1 MGSPM
6 DETRPIDGATDGS
19 TAGAEAG
26 TSADAAAAD
35 TDTTAVDGTARAG
48 GGAAGED
55 GAAHGAGN
63 GRTSWR
69 QVVVIS
75 AGGFVVWTGFGAILP
90 YLPIFL
96 QEQAHSSLFMIGL
109 IASMLYLG
117 TLLFAS
123 PMGWL
128 SDQIGRKPVLVSG
141 IALYAVSTFLFTRTT
156 DPMWFVL
163 FRLLE
168 GVGTAAVMP
177 AGQAFI
183 ADISS
188 EADRSKAFGLLTTAQ
203 FGGLIAGPALAP
215 PLYHL
220 GGGGQ
225 GGFYL
230 IFYFGAILSAVAAVA
245 AFALLKEPPRRR
257 RPAEERGEKRRLLP
271 PRAVLFTPAVLA
283 FLLVAFTSHIA
294 MGAFEVIWSLYL
306 KEIGASMTYI
316 AATWIAFSV
325 PMLLAFLGGILADR
339 YNRFLLMFLGY
350 SISAVA
356 WVIYGVTENLPLFLA
371 VNVIEGF
378 AIAFSWPA
386 KQAFFV
392 QVVVR
397 RWLGTLLGVENSA
410 MQLAG
415 WLGTL
420 SAPIIYGWIGG
431 YVMAVGGVVNLLG
444 LAIAAPILYRAYE
457 RVRREV
463 HGGAAVPVAGD
474 A

>member
-6 DETRPIDGATDGS
+6 DETRPFDGATDDV
-19 TAGAEAG
+19 TAAAE
-26 TSADAAAAD
+26 AAAD
-35 TDTTAVDGTARAG
+35 ESTAAADESTVGADEGAAAVDGAS
-48 GGAAGED
+48 
-55 GAAHGAGN
+55 HGAGN
-63 GRTSWR
+63 GRTRWG
-69 QVVVIS
+69 QIIVIS

-141 IALYAVSTFLFTRTT
+141 IALYAVATFLFTRTT
-156 DPMWFVL
+156 DPVWFVL

-183 ADISS
+183 ADVSS

-230 IFYFGAILSAVAAVA
+230 IFYFGAVLSAMAAVA
-245 AFALLKEPPRRR
+245 AFALLKEPPRRPR
-257 RPAEERGEKRRLLP
+257 TAEERRENRRLLP
-271 PRAVLFTPAVLA
+271 PRAVLLSPAVLA
-283 FLLVAFTSHIA
+283 FLLVAFTSHFA
-294 MGAFEVIWSLYL
+294 MGAWEVIWSLYL
-306 KEIGASMTYI
+306 KELGASMTYI

-325 PMLLAFLGGILADR
+325 PMLLAFFGGVLADR
-339 YNRFLLMFLGY
+339 YNRFLLMFVGY

-356 WVIYGVTENLPLFLA
+356 WILYGTTTNLPLFLA

-397 RWLGTLLGVENSA
+397 RWLGTLLGVENSS

-415 WLGTL
+415 LLGTL
-420 SAPIIYGWIGG
+420 SAPVIYGWIGG
-431 YVMAVGGVVNLLG
+431 YVMAVGGIVNLVG
-444 LAIAAPILYRAYE
+444 LAIAAPILYRSYE
-457 RVRREV
+457 RVRHEAPDGEAISV
-463 HGGAAVPVAGD
+463 IGGA
-474 A
+474 

>member
-1 MGSPM
+1 MESPM
-6 DETRPIDGATDGS
+6 DETRALDGATDGGAAGAETAADAG
-19 TAGAEAG
+19 TAGADAG
-26 TSADAAAAD
+26 AAAAD
-35 TDTTAVDGTARAG
+35 A
-48 GGAAGED
+48 GAATTD
-55 GAAHGAGN
+55 GSADGAGN
-63 GRTSWR
+63 GRTSWG
-69 QVVVIS
+69 QIIVIS

-141 IALYAVSTFLFTRTT
+141 IALYAVATFLFTRTT

-183 ADISS
+183 ADVSS
-188 EADRSKAFGLLTTAQ
+188 EVDRSKAFGLLTTAQ

-230 IFYFGAILSAVAAVA
+230 IFYFGAVLSALAAIA
-245 AFALLKEPPRRR
+245 AFALLKEPPRRPR
-257 RPAEERGEKRRLLP
+257 TAEERRENRRLLP
-271 PRAVLFTPAVLA
+271 PRAVLLSPAVLA
-283 FLLVAFTSHIA
+283 FLLVAFTSHFA
-294 MGAFEVIWSLYL
+294 MGAWEVIWSLYL
-306 KEIGASMTYI
+306 KELGASMAYI

-325 PMLLAFLGGILADR
+325 PMLLAFFGGVLADR
-339 YNRFLLMFLGY
+339 YNRFLLMFVGY

-356 WVIYGVTENLPLFLA
+356 WIIYGTTTNLPFFLA

-397 RWLGTLLGVENSA
+397 RWLGTLLGVENSS

-415 WLGTL
+415 LLGTL
-420 SAPIIYGWIGG
+420 SAPIIYGWVGG
-431 YVMAVGGVVNLLG
+431 YVMAVGGVVNLVG

-457 RVRREV
+457 RVRRE
-463 HGGAAVPVAGD
+463 APDGD
-474 A
+474 AVSVMSDA

>member
-1 MGSPM
+1 MDSPV
-6 DETRPIDGATDGS
+6 DETRPGGAT
-19 TAGAEAG
+19 AGG
-26 TSADAAAAD
+26 TAAD
-35 TDTTAVDGTARAG
+35 NVLGGEDDGLSTTAVADGVDVARGPASSDGT
-48 GGAAGED
+48 
-55 GAAHGAGN
+55 
-63 GRTSWR
+63 TSWR
-69 QVVVIS
+69 QIVVIS
-75 AGGFVVWTGFGAILP
+75 AGGFIVWTGFGAILP

-128 SDQIGRKPVLVSG
+128 SDQIGRKPVLVAG

-156 DPMWFVL
+156 DPVWFVL

-183 ADISS
+183 ADVSS
-188 EADRSKAFGLLTTAQ
+188 EANRSKAFGLLTTAQ

-220 GGGGQ
+220 GGGGK

-230 IFYFGAILSAVAAVA
+230 IFYFGAILSALAALA
-245 AFALLKEPPRRR
+245 ALALLKEPPRRS
-257 RPAEERGEKRRLLP
+257 ARGSDTAREKGRLLP
-271 PRAVLFTPAVLA
+271 PREVLFSPAVLA
-283 FLLVAFTSHIA
+283 FLFVAFTSHLA
-294 MGAFEVIWSLYL
+294 MGGWEVIWSLYL
-306 KEIGASMTYI
+306 KELGASMVYI
-316 AATWIAFSV
+316 SATWIAFSV
-325 PMLLAFLGGILADR
+325 PMLLAFAGGVLADR
-339 YNRFLLMFLGY
+339 YNRFWLMFVGY

-356 WVIYGVTENLPLFLA
+356 WILYGVTTNLPLFLA

-397 RWLGTLLGVENSA
+397 RWLGTVLGLENSS

-420 SAPIIYGWIGG
+420 AAPIIYGWIGG
-431 YVMAVGGVVNLLG
+431 YVLALGGVVNLLG
-444 LAIAAPILYRAYE
+444 LAIAAPILYRAYGRAQRGE
-457 RVRREV
+457 PDA
-463 HGGAAVPVAGD
+463 GAVSLIGD

>member
-1 MGSPM
+1 VDSPM
-6 DETRPIDGATDGS
+6 DETRPAGGATDADAAGS
-19 TAGAEAG
+19 GGGTDTAGAPHRDAP
-26 TSADAAAAD
+26 ADR
-35 TDTTAVDGTARAG
+35 T
-48 GGAAGED
+48 
-55 GAAHGAGN
+55 
-63 GRTSWR
+63 TSWR
-69 QVVVIS
+69 QIVVIS
-75 AGGFVVWTGFGAILP
+75 AGGFIVWTGFGAILP

-156 DPMWFVL
+156 DPVWFVL

-183 ADISS
+183 ADVSS
-188 EADRSKAFGLLTTAQ
+188 EAHRSKAFGLLTTAQ
-203 FGGLIAGPALAP
+203 FGGMIAGPALAP

-220 GGGGQ
+220 GGGGKD
-225 GGFYL
+225 GFYL
-230 IFYFGAILSAVAAVA
+230 IFYFGAALSAVAAIA
-245 AFALLKEPPRRR
+245 AFALLREPPRSAHADEGEHPDGAG
-257 RPAEERGEKRRLLP
+257 RPQAARRLLP
-271 PRAVLFTPAVLA
+271 PREVLFAPAVLA
-283 FLLVAFTSHIA
+283 FLFVAFTSHLA
-294 MGAFEVIWSLYL
+294 MGGWEVIWSLYL
-306 KEIGASMTYI
+306 RELGASMVYI
-316 AATWIAFSV
+316 SATWIAFSV
-325 PMLLAFLGGILADR
+325 PMLFAFAGGVVADR
-339 YNRFLLMFLGY
+339 YNRFWLMFVGY
-350 SISAVA
+350 SISGVA
-356 WVIYGVTENLPLFLA
+356 WILYGITTNLPLFLI

-392 QVVVR
+392 QAVAR

-420 SAPIIYGWIGG
+420 SAPLIYGWIGG
-431 YVMAVGGVVNLLG
+431 YVMAAGGVVALLG
-444 LAIAAPILYRAYE
+444 LLVAGPVLHRAYQ
-457 RVRREV
+457 RTR
-463 HGGAAVPVAGD
+463 PVTAEM
-474 A
+474 ASVAEPSEPA

>member
-1 MGSPM
+1 VGSPM
-6 DETRPIDGATDGS
+6 DETRPIDGATDGGTAGTEPVADEG
-19 TAGAEAG
+19 TAGADAG
-26 TSADAAAAD
+26 AAAAD
-35 TDTTAVDGTARAG
+35 DGANAVDGAG
-48 GGAAGED
+48 D
-55 GAAHGAGN
+55 
-63 GRTSWR
+63 GRTRWG
-69 QVVVIS
+69 QIVVIS

-141 IALYAVSTFLFTRTT
+141 IALYAVATFLFTRTT
-156 DPMWFVL
+156 DPVWFVL

-183 ADISS
+183 ADVSS

-230 IFYFGAILSAVAAVA
+230 IFYFGAVLSAMAAVA
-245 AFALLKEPPRRR
+245 AFALLKEPPRRP
-257 RPAEERGEKRRLLP
+257 RPAEEPREKRRVLP
-271 PRAVLFTPAVLA
+271 PRAVLLSPAVLA
-283 FLLVAFTSHIA
+283 FLLVAFTSHFA
-294 MGAFEVIWSLYL
+294 MGGWEVIWSLYL
-306 KEIGASMTYI
+306 KELGASMAYI

-325 PMLLAFLGGILADR
+325 PMLLAFFGGVLADR
-339 YNRFLLMFLGY
+339 YNRFLLMFVGY

-356 WVIYGVTENLPLFLA
+356 WILYGTTTNLPLFLA

-397 RWLGTLLGVENSA
+397 RWLGTLLGVENSS

-415 WLGTL
+415 LLGTL

-431 YVMAVGGVVNLLG
+431 YVMAVGGIVNLVG
-444 LAIAAPILYRAYE
+444 LAIAAPILYRSYE
-457 RVRREV
+457 RVRHEAPD
-463 HGGAAVPVAGD
+463 GGAVSVIGGA
-474 A
+474 

>member
-1 MGSPM
+1 M
-6 DETRPIDGATDGS
+6 
-19 TAGAEAG
+19 
-26 TSADAAAAD
+26 
-35 TDTTAVDGTARAG
+35 
-48 GGAAGED
+48 
-55 GAAHGAGN
+55 
-63 GRTSWR
+63 
-69 QVVVIS
+69 
-75 AGGFVVWTGFGAILP
+75 WTGFGAILP

-141 IALYAVSTFLFTRTT
+141 IALYAVATFLFTRTT

-225 GGFYL
+225 SGFYL
-230 IFYFGAILSAVAAVA
+230 IFYFGAVLSAVAAVA
-245 AFALLKEPPRRR
+245 AFALLKEPPRRP

-271 PRAVLFTPAVLA
+271 PRAVLLSPAVLA

-325 PMLLAFLGGILADR
+325 PMLLAVFGGVLADR
-339 YNRFLLMFLGY
+339 YNRFLLMFVGY

-397 RWLGTLLGVENSA
+397 RWLGTLLGCGELVDA
-410 MQLAG
+410 TGGLARH
-415 WLGTL
+415 
-420 SAPIIYGWIGG
+420 
-431 YVMAVGGVVNLLG
+431 AVGAHHLRLDRRLRHGRGRRRQPRGAGDRRADPLPRLRARAARG
-444 LAIAAPILYRAYE
+444 ARRRCGHRHGRRLARRAPRRRVFMTEQPGCGRVERGIGHVRRNGDRIAAGVGARLALFSTGYTWRAPALKERKATPMEERKATPI
-457 RVRREV
+457 
-463 HGGAAVPVAGD
+463 H
-474 A
+474 